1 MKKICLVIMAMFFAI
16 GLKAQE
22 ESLRDTVAFPNT
34 NQSTALI
41 QTGFNYSY
49 SQSIYLSSELTPG
62 ILSGISWYLAENTAG
77 TRTFEIEV
85 LIGET
90 STQAFESS
98 TLLLTPNFTSVYT
111 GSLTISGTGWHNVDF
126 QIPYV
131 YTGANNLVVAVRAS
145 MGQYFYSTAW
155 GMGAEYAT
163 PAIRTLYTARDSR
176 AVTPED
182 PAGVYT
188 TTLVPSTIFTRLPE
202 GASVCLP
209 VQDLVFSNTDQTS
222 TRASWSNPNGE
233 GTTFT
238 VSYRLPQGEFVTVG
252 TTSDTTF
259 EITGLTP
266 STVYEVQVVANCGE
280 DQQAYPTIESFN
292 TACSPVESFPWSE
305 DFATNFV
312 QGSIG
317 GTVPHHCWINVN
329 GGNQTYRWGGVAT
342 RSSLMGYFS
351 TSETMSNS
359 DWLIFPAMEFTGA
372 EAITFSIDKDNASDR
387 VMFDVYYLD
396 VTNGDIT
403 SEADTTNFTY
413 LATILS
419 DANTPSGET
428 FQVLLTNVENTAR
441 LAFVNKNPNPSFY
454 IPQVTIEEVEC
465 PDVYGFSAI
474 VSNVDAI
481 QVNLNTLNHEGSGW
495 VVAYGTADS
504 IQNFNPETATTVT
517 IYDAAEF
524 PYLIQG
530 LTPGTTYYLAAK
542 QNCDGEFTAPIAVTL
557 PQAGTVAV
565 APFTQDYNEIGNAP
579 EVQFINDGTVNDWV
593 HGTAINNPESQ
604 EGGAIYI
611 SNDGGVTNAYTTN
624 PGSSGT
630 RVYYTTLVAF
640 PTDGSVAFRISF
652 DWKCYGEGTYDFMKV
667 FLVPVEYELQ
677 SGAEPASRYA
687 ITGNLNGSTNWNTK
701 NITLDAAGR
710 LGTMQKLVFMW
721 RNDYADGNP
730 PPAAIDNLS
739 ITSLSCIAPASVAYQ
754 RTENP
759 SEMIINITSSNPT
772 ETTYQIEYK
781 PVSSQEWLMAT
792 TTELSHTLTELELGT
807 EYEYKVAA
815 LCDGNMTDYVSGSF
829 VTNCAAIQELPYTNT
844 FSGIFTGTG
853 IGISGPLCWINL
865 SSESNYKWST
875 TRQEADEASQDGDRY
890 ALAYNGDSYADAR
903 PIVSEWIFTP
913 AFEFDGE
920 QRLQFEASLYYNW
933 ENPATVDIF
942 ALDVSENDLTS
953 RADTANATYL
963 TSVTIAGS
971 AWSEKEVIL
980 SNVETTSRLAF
991 VVRHHAPKFFID
1003 NVRINQAPPC
1013 PDVHGLTATTPE
1025 GTSIVVTFDTLGA
1038 QNGWIV
1044 AYAPASN
1051 SFDPETATQVTIPA
1065 GSTFPYTLA
1074 TNVDGGNY
1082 TIAVKQNCDG
1092 AYWSYPVNLF
1102 IPIVNAIPYAEN
1114 FDDVLGITEWTV
1126 TAPNSAYAGSL
1137 NKWCHG
1143 TILNNTTDEAGN
1155 LTTGG
1160 AFYVSSDNGATNAY
1174 NGSSNAI
1181 STLSTFLAFED
1192 DLSWELSFDWKG
1204 LGEYYYDYMEVYLLP
1219 LGASLP
1225 TSTYS
1230 SYKIGQS
1237 KYQQSSEWTSE
1248 SIILGQDYANSVYQ
1262 LVFLWYNDN
1271 MTATNPAIAVDNISV
1286 SLRTCFEIS
1295 DLTAIATEEADQLQ
1309 ATISFTDTIN
1319 QGVNY
1324 LLEYKLSSESTWT
1337 SVSNIT
1343 NPYTLTGL
1351 QYGSEYDVRVKAVCS
1366 ETASSMF
1373 VNTTFNTPCAS
1384 LTAPW
1389 TEGFEAGVYN
1399 SSNCWF
1405 YANGELTE
1413 NTNLEY
1419 TEGIWTIN
1427 GVSIEYNGTNK
1438 MYQNLWGDNKHK
1450 WIITPTIDLGDTN
1463 TQLYQFSFDIAAHDY
1478 NNINTTTFEDD
1489 DKIAVVVS
1497 TDNGLTWSSAN
1508 AVIFA
1513 NADADTEHNLSDITR
1528 SLSRKTIALQDAT
1541 GTPLAGR
1548 IKIGIYASTL
1558 YGDSDLNL
1566 FLDNFEVNLAGETS
1580 PCIQPSSLLIEE
1592 DNITEN
1598 SAILSWSS
1606 NGSECGWEV
1615 RVGENGTIENS
1626 TIPFYNITGLDD
1638 NTTYTVYVRS
1648 VCNATS
1654 RSEWDSIQFTTL
1666 LSIPCDAPTNLVAS
1680 NVTATTAEITWNGA
1694 VDTYELRVN
1703 AGSIETLTTTSKTLT
1718 NLNPSAS
1725 YTVDVRAICEEQVSD
1740 WVSVSFITLEATTE
1754 PCDAPTALSASN
1766 ITQTSAEITW
1776 NGTATT
1782 YELKVNGGAAETL
1795 TTTTKTLT
1803 GLTANTVYTV
1813 EVRAICEDQQS
1824 AWVTTTFTTLEE
1836 VVTPEP
1842 CDAPTNLSASNIT
1855 EASAEI
1861 TWSGTAT
1868 TYELKV
1874 NGGTAETLTATT
1886 KSLTGLTPNTAYTV
1900 EVRAVCEDQTSDW
1913 VSTNFTT
1920 LEQIIVVEG
1929 QVTTQPATNITN
1941 TSATLNGALISA
1953 GESENYTIG
1962 FALATVAD
1970 FTLEDAGVQNITAT
1984 LTDNTFTATVND
1996 LIEGQTYFYKAYITN
2011 EAGTAYGAVETFT
2024 LLGLTDAIANQ
2035 IAVQFYPNPASDNAT
2050 LEINGLNQEAKIVV
2064 SDLQGRILSQDNI
2077 NAGTTRYTINV
2088 SDMTSGVY
2096 YIRIITDNVVNT
2108 QKLIVE

>member
-1 MKKICLVIMAMFFAI
+1 MAMFFAI

-22 ESLRDTVAFPNT
+22 TSLRDTVAFPNT
-34 NQSTALI
+34 NQSYQMI
-41 QTGFNYSY
+41 YTGFNYSY

-77 TRTFEIEV
+77 ERTIDIEV
-85 LIGET
+85 SLAEVSSPSFATNSLILSE
-90 STQAFESS
+90 
-98 TLLLTPNFTSVYT
+98 NFTTVYSGPVT
-111 GSLTISGTGWHNVDF
+111 WSGTGWKGIEF
-126 QIPYV
+126 QVPYV
-131 YTGANNLVVAVRAS
+131 YSGANNLVVAIKAS
-145 MGQYFYSTAW
+145 MGTSFYAFSW
-155 GMGAEYAT
+155 GMGAESSDYSY
-163 PAIRTLYTARDSR
+163 RLLYSSRDSR

-182 PAGVYT
+182 PSGVYS
-188 TTLVPSTIFTRLPE
+188 TTLVPSAIFTRLPE

-222 TRASWSNPNGE
+222 TTASWSNPNGE

-259 EITGLTP
+259 EITGLTS

-280 DQQAYPTIESFN
+280 DSESFPTIESFN
-292 TACSPVESFPWSE
+292 TACAPVESFPWSE

-329 GGNQTYRWGGVAT
+329 GGSSHYRWGGVAT
-342 RSSLMGYFS
+342 RSSLMGFFS

-387 VMFDVYYLD
+387 VMFDIYYLD

-428 FQVLLTNVENTAR
+428 FQVLLSNLENTAR
-441 LAFVNKNPNPSFY
+441 IAFVNKNPNPSFY

-504 IQNFNPETATTVT
+504 LEAFNPATAETIT
-517 IYDAAEF
+517 INDVADF

-530 LTPGTTYYLAAK
+530 LTPGATYYLSAK
-542 QNCDGEFTAPIAVTL
+542 QNCGGAFSQPIAVTL

-565 APFTQDYNEIGNAP
+565 APFTQDYNEIGNVP
-579 EVQFINDGTVNDWV
+579 EAQFVNGTINAWV
-593 HGTAINNPESQ
+593 HGTATNNPEG

-611 SNDGGVTNAYTTN
+611 SNDGGINNAYTTN
-624 PGSSGT
+624 VES
-630 RVYYTTLVAF
+630 RNYFTTLVAF

-652 DWKCYGEGTYDFMKV
+652 DWRCYGEGTAYDYLKV
-667 FLVPVEYELQ
+667 YMVPVEYEL
-677 SGAEPASRYA
+677 SHGNEPASRYA
-687 ITGNLNGSTNWNTK
+687 ITGNLNRSTNWNTT

-721 RNDYADGNP
+721 RNDSSDGNP

-739 ITSLSCIAPASVAYQ
+739 ITSLSCIAPASVVYQ

-781 PVSSQEWLMAT
+781 PVSSQEWLIAT

-829 VTNCAAIQELPYTNT
+829 VTNCGAVEQLPYTNT

-865 SSESNYKWST
+865 SSESSYKWST
-875 TRQEADEASQDGDRY
+875 TRQEVDEASNDGDRY
-890 ALAYNGDSYADAR
+890 ALAYNGDSYSDAR
-903 PIVSEWIFTP
+903 PVVSEWIFTP

-933 ENPATVDIF
+933 ERPATVDIF

-963 TSVTIAGS
+963 TSVTIEGS

-991 VVRHHAPKFFID
+991 AVRHHAPKFFID

-1013 PDVHGLTATTPE
+1013 PDVHGLTATTPD
-1025 GTSIVVTFDTLGA
+1025 GSSIVVTFDTLGA

-1126 TAPNSAYAGSL
+1126 SAPNSAYAGSL
-1137 NKWCHG
+1137 NKWCYG
-1143 TILNNTTDEAGN
+1143 TILNNTIDEAGN
-1155 LTTGG
+1155 LTNGG
-1160 AFYVSSDNGATNAY
+1160 AFYVSNDNGVTNAY
-1174 NGSSNAI
+1174 TGSGNAI

-1204 LGEYYYDYMEVYLLP
+1204 RGEYTFDYMEVYLLP

-1237 KYQQSSEWTSE
+1237 KYQQSDDWTRE

-1271 MTATNPAIAVDNISV
+1271 MTATNPPASVDNISV
-1286 SLRTCFEIS
+1286 SVRSCFEIS
-1295 DLTAIATEEADQLQ
+1295 DLTAIATEEADQVQ
-1309 ATISFTDTIN
+1309 AIISFTDTIN

-1324 LLEYKLSSESTWT
+1324 LLEYKLDSESTWT

-1343 NPYTLTGL
+1343 NPYTLTDL
-1351 QYGSEYDVRVKAVCS
+1351 QYGSTYNVRVKAVCS
-1366 ETASSMF
+1366 ETASSLF

-1389 TEGFEAGVYN
+1389 TEGFETGVYN

-1413 NTNLEY
+1413 NTNIEY
-1419 TEGIWTIN
+1419 TDGLWAIN

-1438 MYQNLWGDNKHK
+1438 MYYNLWGSDKHK
-1450 WIITPTIDLGDTN
+1450 WIMTPTIDLGDTN

-1478 NNINTTTFEDD
+1478 NSNATTFEDD
-1489 DKIAVVVS
+1489 DKIAVVIS

-1528 SLSRKTIALQDAT
+1528 SFSRKTISLVDAT
-1541 GTPLAGR
+1541 GAPLAGR
-1548 IKIGIYASTL
+1548 IKIGIYASTQ
-1558 YGDSDLNL
+1558 YGNSDLNL
-1566 FLDNFEVNLAGETS
+1566 YIDNFEVNLAGETS

-1592 DNITEN
+1592 DNITES

-1615 RVGENGTIENS
+1615 RLGENGTIENS
-1626 TIPFYNITGLDD
+1626 TIPFYQFYDLTP

-1666 LSIPCDAPTNLVAS
+1666 MAIPCDAPTNIAAT
-1680 NVTATTAEITWNGA
+1680 NVTSTSVEITWSGA
-1694 VDTYELRVN
+1694 SDTYELRVN
-1703 AGSIETLTTTSKTLT
+1703 AGATETLTTTSKTIT
-1718 NLNPSAS
+1718 GLNPNAS
-1725 YTVDVRAICEEQVSD
+1725 YTVDVRAVCDEQTSD
-1740 WVSVSFITLEATTE
+1740 WVSVSFITPAAA
-1754 PCDAPTALSASN
+1754 CDAPTAL
-1766 ITQTSAEITW
+1766 T
-1776 NGTATT
+1776 
-1782 YELKVNGGAAETL
+1782 
-1795 TTTTKTLT
+1795 
-1803 GLTANTVYTV
+1803 
-1813 EVRAICEDQQS
+1813 
-1824 AWVTTTFTTLEE
+1824 
-1836 VVTPEP
+1836 
-1842 CDAPTNLSASNIT
+1842 ASNIT
-1855 EASAEI
+1855 ETTAEI
-1861 TWSGTAT
+1861 TWTGTAEA
-1868 TYELKV
+1868 YEFKL
-1874 NGGTAETLTATT
+1874 NSGAAETLTATT
-1886 KSLTGLTPNTAYTV
+1886 KALTGLTPATAYTV
-1900 EVRAVCEDQTSDW
+1900 EVRAVCGEQTSEW
-1913 VSTNFTT
+1913 TSATFTT
-1920 LEQIIVVEG
+1920 LEEQGEEIIAPVVTTLAATAVDHESAVLNGTITPGNEAITAQGFKYKAVAAADWTEVSATGTTLIIPINGLTAETAYTFKAYATTASGTVEGAEMTFTTTAAPVVVVEG
-1929 QVTTQPATNITN
+1929 EVTTLSATEVGN
-1941 TSATLNGALISA
+1941 TSATLNGALVSA
-1953 GESENYTIG
+1953 GNSENYTVG
-1962 FALATVAD
+1962 FALSTMAD
-1970 FTLEDAGVQNITAT
+1970 FTLEDANVQNITAT
-1984 LTDNTFTATVND
+1984 VNGTTFSQAVNN
-1996 LIEGQTYFYKAYITN
+1996 LVEGQTYFFRAYITN
-2011 EAGTAYGAVETFT
+2011 EAGTTYGTVETFT
-2024 LLGLTDAIANQ
+2024 LSGLNDAIANQ
-2035 IAVQFYPNPASDNAT
+2035 INAVVYPNPANTQAT
-2050 LEINGLNQEAKIVV
+2050 LEINGLNQDAKVV
-2064 SDLQGRILSQDNI
+2064 ISDLQGRILSQDAI
-2077 NAGTTRYTINV
+2077 NAGTSRYTINL
-2088 SDMTSGVY
+2088 SDMASGVY
-2096 YIRIITDNVVNT
+2096 YIRIVTDNVIST

>member
-1 MKKICLVIMAMFFAI
+1 
-16 GLKAQE
+16 
-22 ESLRDTVAFPNT
+22 
-34 NQSTALI
+34 
-41 QTGFNYSY
+41 
-49 SQSIYLSSELTPG
+49 
-62 ILSGISWYLAENTAG
+62 
-77 TRTFEIEV
+77 
-85 LIGET
+85 
-90 STQAFESS
+90 
-98 TLLLTPNFTSVYT
+98 
-111 GSLTISGTGWHNVDF
+111 
-126 QIPYV
+126 
-131 YTGANNLVVAVRAS
+131 
-145 MGQYFYSTAW
+145 
-155 GMGAEYAT
+155 
-163 PAIRTLYTARDSR
+163 
-176 AVTPED
+176 
-182 PAGVYT
+182 
-188 TTLVPSTIFTRLPE
+188 
-202 GASVCLP
+202 
-209 VQDLVFSNTDQTS
+209 
-222 TRASWSNPNGE
+222 
-233 GTTFT
+233 
-238 VSYRLPQGEFVTVG
+238 
-252 TTSDTTF
+252 
-259 EITGLTP
+259 
-266 STVYEVQVVANCGE
+266 
-280 DQQAYPTIESFN
+280 
-292 TACSPVESFPWSE
+292 
-305 DFATNFV
+305 
-312 QGSIG
+312 
-317 GTVPHHCWINVN
+317 
-329 GGNQTYRWGGVAT
+329 
-342 RSSLMGYFS
+342 MGYFS

-359 DWLIFPAMEFTGA
+359 DWLIFPAMEFTGT
-372 EAITFSIDKDNASDR
+372 EAVTFSIDKTSATDR
-387 VMFDVYYLD
+387 ISFDIYALD

-403 SEADTTNFTY
+403 SEADTANFTY

-419 DANTPSGET
+419 DENTPSGET

-481 QVNLNTLNHEGSGW
+481 QVNLSTLNHEGSGW

-504 IQNFNPETATTVT
+504 IQNFDPATATTVT

-579 EVQFINDGTVNDWV
+579 EAQFMNGTINAWV
-593 HGTAINNPESQ
+593 HGTATNNPAG

-611 SNDGGVTNAYTTN
+611 SNDGGTTNAYTTN
-624 PGSSGT
+624 VES
-630 RVYYTTLVAF
+630 RNYFTTLVAF

-652 DWKCYGEGTYDFMKV
+652 DWKCYGEGTAYDYLKV
-667 FLVPVEYELQ
+667 YMVPVEYELSH
-677 SGAEPASRYA
+677 SGEPASRYA

-721 RNDYADGNP
+721 RNDDSNGNP

-739 ITSLSCIAPASVAYQ
+739 ITSLSCIAPATVAYQ
-754 RTENP
+754 RTENA

-781 PVSSQEWLMAT
+781 PTSSDEWLTVT
-792 TTELSHTLTELELGT
+792 TTELTYTLTELELGT
-807 EYEYKVAA
+807 EYEYRVAA
-815 LCDGNMTDYVSGSF
+815 LCDGNITDYVSGSF
-829 VTNCAAIQELPYTNT
+829 VTNCAAVQELPYTNT

-890 ALAYNGDSYADAR
+890 ALAYNGDSYGDAR

-920 QRLQFEASLYYNW
+920 QRLQFETSLYYNW
-933 ENPATVDIF
+933 ERPATVDIF

-963 TSVTIAGS
+963 TSVTIEGS

-980 SNVETTSRLAF
+980 SNIETTSRLAF
-991 VVRHHAPKFFID
+991 AVRHHAPKFFID

-1025 GTSIVVTFDTLGA
+1025 GSSIVVTFDTLGA
-1038 QNGWIV
+1038 ENGWIV
-1044 AYAPASN
+1044 AYAPASEN
-1051 SFDPETATQVTIPA
+1051 FNPETATQITIPSGA
-1065 GSTFPYTLA
+1065 TFPYTIA

-1082 TIAVKQNCDG
+1082 SIAVKQNCDG

-1102 IPIVNAIPYAEN
+1102 IPIVNPVPYAEN

-1126 TAPNSAYAGSL
+1126 SAPNSAYAGSL
-1137 NKWCHG
+1137 NKWCYG
-1143 TILNNTTDEAGN
+1143 TILNNTIDEAGN
-1155 LTTGG
+1155 LTNGG
-1160 AFYVSSDNGATNAY
+1160 AFYVSNDNGVTNAY
-1174 NGSSNAI
+1174 NGSGNAI

-1204 LGEYYYDYMEVYLLP
+1204 RGEYYYDHMEVYLLP
-1219 LGASLP
+1219 LGESLP

-1237 KYQQSSEWTSE
+1237 KYQQSDDWTRE
-1248 SIILGQDYANSVYQ
+1248 SIVLGQEYANSVYQ

-1271 MTATNPAIAVDNISV
+1271 MTATNPPASVDNIEV
-1286 SLRTCFEIS
+1286 SIRSCFEIS

-1373 VNTTFNTPCAS
+1373 VSTTFNTPCAS

-1389 TEGFEAGVYN
+1389 TENFEAGIYN

-1438 MYQNLWGDNKHK
+1438 MYYNLWGSNRHK
-1450 WIITPTIDLGDTN
+1450 WIMTPTIDLGDTN

-1478 NNINTTTFEDD
+1478 SNSNATTFEDD
-1489 DKIAVVVS
+1489 DKIAVVIS

-1648 VCNATS
+1648 VCNATN

-1703 AGSIETLTTTSKTLT
+1703 AGSIETLTITSKTLT

-1725 YTVDVRAICEEQVSD
+1725 YTVDVRAVCDDRTSD
-1740 WVSVSFITLEATTE
+1740 WVSVSFITPSAPCDAPTSIIANNITETTAEITWVGSAEAYEFKLNNGEVETLTATTKALTGLTPATTYTVE
-1754 PCDAPTALSASN
+1754 VRAVCGEQTSEWTTTTFTTLEQVLPCDAPTALTASN
-1766 ITQTSAEITW
+1766 ITETSAEITW
-1776 NGTATT
+1776 TGSADAYEFKLNNG
-1782 YELKVNGGAAETL
+1782 EAETL
-1795 TTTTKTLT
+1795 TATTKALT
-1803 GLTANTVYTV
+1803 GLTPATAYTV
-1813 EVRAICEDQQS
+1813 EVRAICGDQTS
-1824 AWVTTTFTTLEE
+1824 EWTTTTFTTLEE
-1836 VVTPEP
+1836 QVV
-1842 CDAPTNLSASNIT
+1842 IT
-1855 EASAEI
+1855 LGE
-1861 TWSGTAT
+1861 
-1868 TYELKV
+1868 
-1874 NGGTAETLTATT
+1874 
-1886 KSLTGLTPNTAYTV
+1886 
-1900 EVRAVCEDQTSDW
+1900 
-1913 VSTNFTT
+1913 
-1920 LEQIIVVEG
+1920 
-1929 QVTTQPATNITN
+1929 VTTSSATEVGN
-1941 TSATLNGALISA
+1941 TSATLNGALVSA
-1953 GESENYTIG
+1953 GNSENFTVG

-1996 LIEGQTYFYKAYITN
+1996 LVEGQTYFYKAYITN
-2011 EAGTAYGAVETFT
+2011 EAGTAYGTVETFT
-2024 LLGLTDAIANQ
+2024 LLGLTDALANQ
-2035 IAVQFYPNPASDNAT
+2035 IAVSLYPNPASDNAT
-2050 LEINGLNQEAKIVV
+2050 LEINGLNQDAKVV
-2064 SDLQGRILSQDNI
+2064 ISDLQGRILSQDNI
-2077 NAGTTRYTINV
+2077 TAGTTRYTINV

-2096 YIRIITDNVVNT
+2096 YIRIITDNVVST

>member
-1 MKKICLVIMAMFFAI
+1 MAMFFAI

-22 ESLRDTVAFPNT
+22 TSLSDTVAFPNS
-34 NQSTALI
+34 NQSYQMI
-41 QTGFNYSY
+41 YTGFNYSY

-77 TRTFEIEV
+77 ERTIDIEV
-85 LIGET
+85 SLAEVSSSSFATNSLILSE
-90 STQAFESS
+90 
-98 TLLLTPNFTSVYT
+98 NFTTVYSGPVT
-111 GSLTISGTGWHNVDF
+111 WSGTGWKGIEF
-126 QIPYV
+126 QVPYV
-131 YTGANNLVVAVRAS
+131 YSGANNLVVAIKAS
-145 MGQYFYSTAW
+145 MGTYFYAFSW
-155 GMGAEYAT
+155 GMGAESSDYSY
-163 PAIRTLYTARDSR
+163 RLLYSSRDSR

-182 PAGVYT
+182 PAGVNGS
-188 TTLVPSTIFTRLPE
+188 TLVPSAIFTRLPE

-222 TRASWSNPNGE
+222 TTASWSNPNGE

-238 VSYRLPQGEFVTVG
+238 VSYRLPQGEFVTAG

-259 EITGLTP
+259 EITGLTS

-280 DQQAYPTIESFN
+280 DSQAFPTIESFN
-292 TACSPVESFPWSE
+292 TACAPIESFPWSE

-342 RSSLMGYFS
+342 RSSLMGHFS

-359 DWLIFPAMEFTGA
+359 DWLMFPAMEFTGT

-387 VMFDVYYLD
+387 VMFDIYYLD
-396 VTNGDIT
+396 VTNGDVT

-428 FQVLLTNVENTAR
+428 FQVLLSNVENTAR

-454 IPQVTIEEVEC
+454 IPEVIIEEVEC

-474 VSNVDAI
+474 ISNVDAI

-504 IQNFNPETATTVT
+504 IQNFNPETAST
-517 IYDAAEF
+517 ITINDAAEF

-530 LTPGTTYYLAAK
+530 LTPGSTYYLSAK

-579 EVQFINDGTVNDWV
+579 EAQFVNGTINAWV
-593 HGTAINNPESQ
+593 HGTATNNPEG

-611 SNDGGVTNAYTTN
+611 SNDGGMTNVYTTGVESRN
-624 PGSSGT
+624 
-630 RVYYTTLVAF
+630 YFTTLIAF

-652 DWKCYGEGTYDFMKV
+652 DWKCYGEGSSYDYLKV
-667 FLVPVEYELQ
+667 YMVPVEYEL
-677 SGAEPASRYA
+677 SHGNEPASRYA

-721 RNDYADGNP
+721 RNDYSDGNP

-739 ITSLSCIAPASVAYQ
+739 ITSLSCIAPANVAYQ

-781 PVSSQEWLMAT
+781 PTSSDEWLTVT
-792 TTELSHTLTELELGT
+792 TTELTYTLTELELGT
-807 EYEYKVAA
+807 EYEYRVAA
-815 LCDGNMTDYVSGSF
+815 LCDGNITDYVSGSF
-829 VTNCAAIQELPYTNT
+829 VTNCGAVEQLPYTNT

-875 TRQEADEASQDGDRY
+875 TRQEADEASQDGNRY
-890 ALAYNGDSYADAR
+890 ALAYNGDSYGDAR

-933 ENPATVDIF
+933 ERPAIVDIF

-963 TSVTIAGS
+963 TSVTIEGS

-991 VVRHHAPKFFID
+991 AVRHHAPKFFID

-1013 PDVHGLTATTPE
+1013 PDVHGLAATTPE
-1025 GTSIVVTFDTLGA
+1025 GSSIVVTFDTLGA
-1038 QNGWIV
+1038 ENGWIV
-1044 AYAPASN
+1044 AYAPASEN
-1051 SFDPETATQVTIPA
+1051 FNPETATQITIPSGA
-1065 GSTFPYTLA
+1065 TFPYTIA

-1082 TIAVKQNCDG
+1082 SIAVKQNCDG
-1092 AYWSYPVNLF
+1092 AYWSNAINLF
-1102 IPIVNAIPYAEN
+1102 IPIVNAIPYTEN
-1114 FDDVLGITEWTV
+1114 FDQAAAITEWTV
-1126 TAPNSAYAGSL
+1126 IAPNSAYAGSL

-1143 TILNNTTDEAGN
+1143 TVANNTTDEAGN

-1160 AFYVSSDNGATNAY
+1160 AFYVSSDNGATNEY
-1174 NGSSNAI
+1174 NGNTPTV
-1181 STLSTFLAFED
+1181 STLSTFLAFEN

-1225 TSTYS
+1225 TSTNS

-1271 MTATNPAIAVDNISV
+1271 MTATNPPVAVDNISV
-1286 SLRTCFEIS
+1286 SVRSCFEIS
-1295 DLTAIATEEADQLQ
+1295 DLTAIASEGTDGMQ
-1309 ATISFTDTIN
+1309 ATISFTDTVN
-1319 QGVNY
+1319 QGANY
-1324 LLEYKLSSESTWT
+1324 LLEYKLRSESTWT
-1337 SVSNIT
+1337 SVSEIT
-1343 NPYTLTGL
+1343 NPYVLTGL
-1351 QYGSEYDVRVKAVCS
+1351 NAGAEYDVRVKTLCS
-1366 ETASSMF
+1366 ATESSMF
-1373 VNTTFNTPCAS
+1373 VSTTFNTPCAS

-1389 TEGFEAGVYN
+1389 TEGFESGTYN
-1399 SSNCWF
+1399 SSNCWY

-1413 NTNLEY
+1413 NINLEY
-1419 TEGIWTIN
+1419 TTDYVWTIN
-1427 GVSIEYNGTNK
+1427 GVSIDYNGTNK
-1438 MYQNLWGDNKHK
+1438 MYYNLWGSNKHK
-1450 WIITPTIDLGDTN
+1450 WMVTPSIDLGDTN

-1478 NNINTTTFEDD
+1478 DNSNTTTFEDD
-1489 DKIAVVVS
+1489 DKIAVVIS

-1548 IKIGIYASTL
+1548 IKIGIYVSTL

-1580 PCIQPSSLLIEE
+1580 PCIQPSSLIIEE
-1592 DNITEN
+1592 NNITEN

-1626 TIPFYNITGLDD
+1626 TIPFYTITGLDD

-1666 LSIPCDAPTNLVAS
+1666 QAIPCDAPTNLVAS

-1725 YTVDVRAICEEQVSD
+1725 YTVDVRAVCEERTSD
-1740 WVSVSFITLEATTE
+1740 WISVSFITLEATPE

-1776 NGTATT
+1776 NGTAST
-1782 YELKVNGGAAETL
+1782 YELKVNGGEAETL
-1795 TTTTKTLT
+1795 TTTSKSLT
-1803 GLTANTVYTV
+1803 GLTANTAYTV

-1824 AWVTTTFTTLEE
+1824 AWVTTNFTTLEE
-1836 VVTPEP
+1836 IVTPEP

-1855 EASAEI
+1855 ETSAEI
-1861 TWSGTAT
+1861 TWNGTAS
-1868 TYELKV
+1868 TYEFKL
-1874 NGGTAETLTATT
+1874 NSGEAETLTTTT
-1886 KSLTGLTPNTAYTV
+1886 KTLIGLTANTAYTV
-1900 EVRAVCEDQTSDW
+1900 EVRAICEEQTSDW
-1913 VSTNFTT
+1913 VTTNFTT
-1920 LEQIIVVEG
+1920 LEEQVVIVLGE
-1929 QVTTQPATNITN
+1929 VTTSPATEVGN
-1941 TSATLNGALISA
+1941 TSATLNGALVSA
-1953 GESENYTIG
+1953 GNAENFIVG

-1970 FTLEDAGVQNITAT
+1970 FTLEDNNVQNVVAT
-1984 LTDNTFTATVND
+1984 LNANTFSQAVNN
-1996 LIEGQTYFYKAYITN
+1996 LVEGQTYFYRAYITN

-2024 LLGLTDAIANQ
+2024 LSSLAEEISGALQ
-2035 IAVQFYPNPASDNAT
+2035 VSLYPNPAQDNAT
-2050 LEINGLNQEAKIVV
+2050 MEIVGLDQDAKIVI
-2064 SDLQGRILSQDNI
+2064 SHLQGRILSQEAI
-2077 NAGTTRYTINV
+2077 SAGTTRYRLNV
-2088 SDMTSGVY
+2088 SNMASGVY
-2096 YIRIITDNVVNT
+2096 YIRIVTDKAVST

>member
-1 MKKICLVIMAMFFAI
+1 MKKRFLLVIMAMFFAI

-41 QTGFNYSY
+41 QTGYNYSY

-62 ILSGISWYLAENTAG
+62 ILSGISWYLATNTAG

-131 YTGANNLVVAVRAS
+131 YTGANNLVIAVRAS

-182 PAGVYT
+182 PAAVYT
-188 TTLVPSTIFTRLPE
+188 TTLVPSAIFTRLPE

-222 TRASWSNPNGE
+222 TTASWSNPNGE

-238 VSYRLPQGEFVTVG
+238 VSYRLPQGEFVTAG

-259 EITGLTP
+259 EITGLTS

-280 DQQAYPTIESFN
+280 DQQAYPTIERFN
-292 TACSPVESFPWSE
+292 TACTPVESFPWSE

-351 TSETMSNS
+351 TSESISNS
-359 DWLIFPAMEFTGA
+359 DWLMFPAMEFTGA

-387 VMFDVYYLD
+387 VMFDIYYLD
-396 VTNGDIT
+396 VTNGDVT

-413 LATILS
+413 LATVLS

-428 FQVLLTNVENTAR
+428 FQVLLSNVENTGR

-465 PDVYGFSAI
+465 PDVYGFNAI

-504 IQNFNPETATTVT
+504 IQSFNPETAST
-517 IYDAAEF
+517 ITINDAAEF

-530 LTPGTTYYLAAK
+530 LTPGTTYYLSAK
-542 QNCDGEFTAPIAVTL
+542 QNCDGEFTNPIAVTL

-565 APFTQDYNEIGNAP
+565 APFTQDYNEIGNVP
-579 EVQFINDGTVNDWV
+579 EAQFVNGTINAWV
-593 HGTAINNPESQ
+593 HGTATNNPAG

-611 SNDGGVTNAYTTN
+611 SNDGGTTNAYTTN
-624 PGSSGT
+624 VES
-630 RVYYTTLVAF
+630 RNYFTTLVAF

-652 DWKCYGEGTYDFMKV
+652 DWRCSGEGTAYDYLKV
-667 FLVPVEYELQ
+667 YMVPVEYEL
-677 SGAEPASRYA
+677 SHGNEPASRYA

-721 RNDYADGNP
+721 RNDYSNGNP

-739 ITSLSCIAPASVAYQ
+739 ITSLSCIAPASIAYQ

-781 PVSSQEWLMAT
+781 PVSADEWQT
-792 TTELSHTLTELELGT
+792 ETSTELSYTLTGLELGT
-807 EYEYKVAA
+807 EYEYRVAA

-829 VTNCAAIQELPYTNT
+829 ITNCAAVQELPYTNS

-875 TRQEADEASQDGDRY
+875 TRQEADEASNDGDRY
-890 ALAYNGDSYADAR
+890 ALAYNGDSYGDSR
-903 PIVSEWIFTP
+903 PFVSEWIFTP

-920 QRLQFEASLYYNW
+920 QRLQFETALYYGW
-933 ENPATVDIF
+933 EREVTLDIF

-971 AWSEKEVIL
+971 AWSEKEIIL

-991 VVRHHAPKFFID
+991 AIRHNAAKFYID
-1003 NVRINQAPPC
+1003 NLRINQAPPC

-1038 QNGWIV
+1038 ENGWIV
-1044 AYAPASN
+1044 AYAPASAN
-1051 SFDPETATQVTIPA
+1051 FNPETATQITIPSGA
-1065 GSTFPYTLA
+1065 TFPYTIA

-1082 TIAVKQNCDG
+1082 SIAVKQNCDG
-1092 AYWSYPVNLF
+1092 AYWSNAINLF
-1102 IPIVNAIPYAEN
+1102 IPIVNAIPYTEN
-1114 FDDVLGITEWTV
+1114 FDQAATITEWTV

-1295 DLTAIATEEADQLQ
+1295 DLTAIASEGTDGMQ

-1319 QGVNY
+1319 QGANY
-1324 LLEYKLSSESTWT
+1324 LLEYKLRSESTWT

-1366 ETASSMF
+1366 ATESSMF
-1373 VNTTFNTPCAS
+1373 VSTTFNTPCAS

-1389 TEGFEAGVYN
+1389 TEGFESGTYN
-1399 SSNCWF
+1399 SSNCWY

-1413 NTNLEY
+1413 NTNIEY
-1419 TEGIWTIN
+1419 TTDYVWTIN
-1427 GVSIEYNGTNK
+1427 GVSIDYNGTNK
-1438 MYQNLWGDNKHK
+1438 MYYNLWGSNKHK
-1450 WIITPTIDLGDTN
+1450 WIMTPTIDLGDTN

-1478 NNINTTTFEDD
+1478 SNSNTTTFEDD
-1489 DKIAVVVS
+1489 DKIAVVIS

-1513 NADADTEHNLSDITR
+1513 NADADTEHNLTDITT

-1541 GTPLAGR
+1541 GTPLSGR

-1558 YGDSDLNL
+1558 SGDSDLNL

-1580 PCIQPSSLLIEE
+1580 PCVQPTALLIEE
-1592 DNITEN
+1592 NNITEN

-1648 VCNATS
+1648 VCNATN

-1666 LSIPCDAPTNLVAS
+1666 QVIPCEAPTNLVAS

-1694 VDTYELRVN
+1694 VDTYELRIN

-1725 YTVDVRAICEEQVSD
+1725 YTVDVRAVCEERTSD

-1754 PCDAPTALSASN
+1754 PCDAPTALSANN
-1766 ITQTSAEITW
+1766 ITETSAEITW

-1782 YELKVNGGAAETL
+1782 YEFKLNGGEAETLTTTTKSLTGLTANTAYTVEVRAICEDQTSDWVTTNFTTLEEVVTPQPCDAPTNLSASNITETSAEITWNGTATTYEFKLNGGEAETL

-1803 GLTANTVYTV
+1803 GLT
-1813 EVRAICEDQQS
+1813 E
-1824 AWVTTTFTTLEE
+1824 
-1836 VVTPEP
+1836 
-1842 CDAPTNLSASNIT
+1842 
-1855 EASAEI
+1855 
-1861 TWSGTAT
+1861 
-1868 TYELKV
+1868 
-1874 NGGTAETLTATT
+1874 
-1886 KSLTGLTPNTAYTV
+1886 NTAYTV
-1900 EVRAVCEDQTSDW
+1900 EVRSICEDQTSDW
-1913 VSTNFTT
+1913 VTTNFTT
-1920 LEQIIVVEG
+1920 IAAPIVIVLGE
-1929 QVTTQPATNITN
+1929 VTTSPATEVGN
-1941 TSATLNGALISA
+1941 TSATLNGALVSA
-1953 GESENYTIG
+1953 GESENFTVG

-1970 FTLEDAGVQNITAT
+1970 FTLETAAVQNITST
-1984 LTDNTFTATVND
+1984 LSESAFTATVND
-1996 LIEGQTYFYKAYITN
+1996 LAEGQTYFFRAYITN
-2011 EAGTAYGAVETFT
+2011 EAGTAYGSVETFT
-2024 LLGLTDAIANQ
+2024 LSGLNDAIAGT
-2035 IAVQFYPNPASDNAT
+2035 ISATIYPNPAQDNAT
-2050 LEINGLNQEAKIVV
+2050 MEIVGLDQDAKIVI
-2064 SDLQGRILSQDNI
+2064 SDLQGRILSQEAI
-2077 NAGTTRYTINV
+2077 SAGETHYTINV
-2088 SDMTSGVY
+2088 SNMASGVY
-2096 YIRIITDNVVNT
+2096 YIRIVTDKAVST

>member
-1 MKKICLVIMAMFFAI
+1 MAMFFAI

-22 ESLRDTVAFPNT
+22 TSLSDTVAFPNE
-34 NQSTALI
+34 NQGTVPISTS
-41 QTGFNYSY
+41 FNYSY
-49 SQSIYLSSELTPG
+49 SQSIYQSSEVSAG
-62 ILSGISWYLAENTAG
+62 VLSHIDWYLNENNQNATRTINIEIYLAEVPQTSFATNT
-77 TRTFEIEV
+77 FV
-85 LIGET
+85 PT
-90 STQAFESS
+90 SQLTQVYSGPV
-98 TLLLTPNFTSVYT
+98 TL
-111 GSLTISGTGWHNVDF
+111 SGTGWFGVDF
-126 QIPYV
+126 QVPFV
-131 YTGANNLVVAVRAS
+131 YTGANNLVVGVKAS
-145 MGQYFYSTAW
+145 MGSYFFMYFGVGTELPDYST
-155 GMGAEYAT
+155 
-163 PAIRTLYTARDSR
+163 RSLYTGSDYQV
-176 AVTPED
+176 VTPEN
-182 PAGVYT
+182 PSGVYSNT
-188 TTLVPSTIFTRLPE
+188 RVPSAIFTRLPE

-259 EITGLTP
+259 EITGLTS

-292 TACSPVESFPWSE
+292 TACAPVESFPWSE

-329 GGNQTYRWGGVAT
+329 GGSSAYRWGGVAT

-351 TSETMSNS
+351 TSETTANS

-396 VTNGDIT
+396 VTNGDMT

-504 IQNFNPETATTVT
+504 IQNFDPETATTVT

-530 LTPGTTYYLAAK
+530 LTPGATYYLAAR

-565 APFTQDYNEIGNAP
+565 APFTQDYNEIGNIP

-611 SNDGGVTNAYTTN
+611 SNDGGVTNAYTNN

-687 ITGNLNGSTNWNTK
+687 ITGNLNGSINWNTK

-721 RNDYADGNP
+721 RNDSSDGNP
-730 PPAAIDNLS
+730 PPAAVDNLS
-739 ITSLSCIAPASVAYQ
+739 ITSLSCIAPATVAYQ
-754 RTENP
+754 RTENA

-781 PVSSQEWLMAT
+781 PTSSDEWLTLT
-792 TTELSHTLTELELGT
+792 TTELTYTLTELELGT
-807 EYEYKVAA
+807 EYEYRVAA
-815 LCDGNMTDYVSGSF
+815 LCDGNITDYVSGSF
-829 VTNCAAIQELPYTNT
+829 VTNCAAVQELPYTNT

-890 ALAYNGDSYADAR
+890 ALAYNGDSYGDAR

-920 QRLQFEASLYYNW
+920 QRLQFETSLYYNW
-933 ENPATVDIF
+933 ERPATVDIF

-963 TSVTIAGS
+963 TSVTIEGS

-991 VVRHHAPKFFID
+991 AVRHHAPKFFID

-1025 GTSIVVTFDTLGA
+1025 GSSIVVTFDTLGA
-1038 QNGWIV
+1038 ENGWIV
-1044 AYAPASN
+1044 AYAPASEN
-1051 SFDPETATQVTIPA
+1051 FNPETATQITIPSGA
-1065 GSTFPYTLA
+1065 TFPYTIA

-1082 TIAVKQNCDG
+1082 SIAVKQNCDG
-1092 AYWSYPVNLF
+1092 AYWSNAINLF
-1102 IPIVNAIPYAEN
+1102 IPIVNAIPYTEN
-1114 FDDVLGITEWTV
+1114 FDQAAAITEWTV

-1137 NKWCHG
+1137 NKWCYG
-1143 TILNNTTDEAGN
+1143 TILNNTIDEAGN
-1155 LTTGG
+1155 LTNGG
-1160 AFYVSSDNGATNAY
+1160 AFYVSNDNGVTNAY
-1174 NGSSNAI
+1174 NGSGNAI

-1225 TSTYS
+1225 TSINS

-1237 KYQQSSEWTSE
+1237 KYQQSSEWTRE
-1248 SIILGQDYANSVYQ
+1248 SIILGQGYANSVYQ

-1271 MTATNPAIAVDNISV
+1271 MTETNPPAAVDNISV
-1286 SLRTCFEIS
+1286 SVRSCFEIS
-1295 DLTAIATEEADQLQ
+1295 DLTAIATEEADGVQ

-1343 NPYTLTGL
+1343 NPYTLTDL
-1351 QYGSEYDVRVKAVCS
+1351 QYGSTYNVRVKAVCS
-1366 ETASSMF
+1366 ETASSLF

-1389 TEGFEAGVYN
+1389 TEGFETGVYN

-1427 GVSIEYNGTNK
+1427 GAPIEYNGTNK
-1438 MYQNLWGDNKHK
+1438 MYYNLWGNNKHK

-1478 NNINTTTFEDD
+1478 NNSNATTFEDD
-1489 DKIAVVVS
+1489 DKIAVVIS

-1513 NADADTEHNLSDITR
+1513 NADADTEHNLSDITL
-1528 SLSRKTIALQDAT
+1528 SLSRKTIVLQDAT
-1541 GTPLAGR
+1541 GAPLAGR

-1566 FLDNFEVNLAGETS
+1566 FLDNFEVNLVGETS

-1592 DNITEN
+1592 NNITEN

-1648 VCNATS
+1648 VCNATN

-1666 LSIPCDAPTNLVAS
+1666 QAIPCEAPNNLVAS
-1680 NVTATTAEITWNGA
+1680 NVTATTAEITWNGT
-1694 VDTYELRVN
+1694 VDTYELRIN

-1725 YTVDVRAICEEQVSD
+1725 YTIDVRAICEEQVSD
-1740 WVSVSFITLEATTE
+1740 WVSVSFITLEATTQ

-1766 ITQTSAEITW
+1766 ITETSAEITW
-1776 NGTATT
+1776 NGTAST
-1782 YELKVNGGAAETL
+1782 YEFKLNGGETETL
-1795 TTTTKTLT
+1795 TTTSKSLT
-1803 GLTANTVYTV
+1803 GLTANTAYTV

-1824 AWVTTTFTTLEE
+1824 AWVTTNFTTLEE
-1836 VVTPEP
+1836 IVTPEP

-1855 EASAEI
+1855 ETSAEI
-1861 TWSGTAT
+1861 TWNGTAT
-1868 TYELKV
+1868 TYEFKL
-1874 NGGTAETLTATT
+1874 NGGEAETLTTTT
-1886 KSLTGLTPNTAYTV
+1886 KALTGLTPNTAYTV
-1900 EVRAVCEDQTSDW
+1900 EVRSICEEQTSDW
-1913 VSTNFTT
+1913 VSANFTT
-1920 LEQIIVVEG
+1920 LEEQVVIVLGE
-1929 QVTTQPATNITN
+1929 VTTSPATEVGN
-1941 TSATLNGALISA
+1941 TSATLNGALVSA
-1953 GESENYTIG
+1953 GNAENFTVG

-1970 FTLEDAGVQNITAT
+1970 FTLEDAEVQNITST
-1984 LTDNTFTATVND
+1984 LSESAFTATVND
-1996 LIEGQTYFYKAYITN
+1996 LAEGQTYFYRAYITN

-2024 LLGLTDAIANQ
+2024 LSSLAEEIAGALQ
-2035 IAVQFYPNPASDNAT
+2035 VSLYPNPAQENAT
-2050 LEINGLNQEAKIVV
+2050 MEIVGLDQDAKIVI
-2064 SDLQGRILSQDNI
+2064 SDLQGRILSQEAI
-2077 NAGTTRYTINV
+2077 SAGTTRYIFNV
-2088 SDMTSGVY
+2088 SNLASGVY
-2096 YIRIITDNVVNT
+2096 YIRIVTDKAVST

>member
-1 MKKICLVIMAMFFAI
+1 MKKRFLLVIMAMFFAI

-22 ESLRDTVAFPNT
+22 TSLSDTVAFPNESQGTVPIST
-34 NQSTALI
+34 N
-41 QTGFNYSY
+41 FNYSY
-49 SQSIYLSSELTPG
+49 SQSIYQSSEVSAG
-62 ILSGISWYLAENTAG
+62 VLSHIDWYLNENNQNATRTINIEIYLAE
-77 TRTFEIEV
+77 V
-85 LIGET
+85 PQT
-90 STQAFESS
+90 SFATNAFVPTSQLTQVYSGPV
-98 TLLLTPNFTSVYT
+98 TL
-111 GSLTISGTGWHNVDF
+111 SGTGWFGVDF
-126 QIPYV
+126 QVPFV
-131 YTGANNLVVAVRAS
+131 YTGANNLVVGVKAS
-145 MGQYFYSTAW
+145 MGSYFFMYFGVGTELPDYST
-155 GMGAEYAT
+155 
-163 PAIRTLYTARDSR
+163 RSLYTASDYQV
-176 AVTPED
+176 VTPEN
-182 PAGVYT
+182 PVSAYSNT
-188 TTLVPSTIFTRLPE
+188 RVPSAIFTRLPE
-202 GASVCLP
+202 GTSVCLP

-222 TRASWSNPNGE
+222 TTASWSNPNGE

-238 VSYRLPQGEFVTVG
+238 VSYRLPQGEFVTAG

-259 EITGLTP
+259 EITGLTS

-292 TACSPVESFPWSE
+292 TACAPVESFPWSE

-329 GGNQTYRWGGVAT
+329 GGSSTYRWGGLAT

-351 TSETMSNS
+351 TSETMANS
-359 DWLIFPAMEFTGA
+359 DWLIFPAMEFTGV

-387 VMFDVYYLD
+387 VMFDIYYLD
-396 VTNGDIT
+396 VTNGDVT

-428 FQVLLTNVENTAR
+428 FQVLLSNVENTGR

-454 IPQVTIEEVEC
+454 IPEVTIEEVEC

-504 IQNFNPETATTVT
+504 IQSFNPETAST
-517 IYDAAEF
+517 ITINDAAEF

-530 LTPGTTYYLAAK
+530 LTPGTTYYLSAK
-542 QNCDGEFTAPIAVTL
+542 QNCDGEFTNPIAVTL

-579 EVQFINDGTVNDWV
+579 AAQFVNGTINAWV
-593 HGTAINNPESQ
+593 HGTATNNPEG

-611 SNDGGVTNAYTTN
+611 SNDGGTTNAYTTN
-624 PGSSGT
+624 VVS
-630 RVYYTTLVAF
+630 RNYFTTLVAF

-652 DWKCYGEGTYDFMKV
+652 DWKCYGEGTAYDYLKV
-667 FLVPVEYELQ
+667 YMVPVEYEL
-677 SGAEPASRYA
+677 SHGNEPASRYA
-687 ITGNLNGSTNWNTK
+687 ITGNLNGSTNWNTT

-721 RNDYADGNP
+721 RNDDSNGNP

-739 ITSLSCIAPASVAYQ
+739 ITSLSCIAPASIAYQ

-772 ETTYQIEYK
+772 ETTYLIEYK
-781 PVSSQEWLMAT
+781 PVSANEWFPVT
-792 TTELSHTLTELELGT
+792 TTELTYTLTELELGT
-807 EYEYKVAA
+807 EYEYRVAA
-815 LCDGNMTDYVSGSF
+815 LCDGNMTDYVNGSF
-829 VTNCAAIQELPYTNT
+829 VTNCAAVQELPYTNT

-890 ALAYNGDSYADAR
+890 ALAYNGDSYGDAR

-933 ENPATVDIF
+933 ERPATVDIF

-963 TSVTIAGS
+963 TSVTIEGS

-980 SNVETTSRLAF
+980 SNIETTSRLAF
-991 VVRHHAPKFFID
+991 AVRHHAPKFFID

-1013 PDVHGLTATTPE
+1013 PDVHGLTATTPD
-1025 GTSIVVTFDTLGA
+1025 GSSIVVTFDTLGA

-1114 FDDVLGITEWTV
+1114 FDQAAAITEWTV

-1137 NKWCHG
+1137 NKWCYG

-1155 LTTGG
+1155 LTNGG
-1160 AFYVSSDNGATNAY
+1160 AFYVSNDNGVTNAY
-1174 NGSSNAI
+1174 NGSGNAI

-1204 LGEYYYDYMEVYLLP
+1204 RGEYTFDYMEVYLLP
-1219 LGASLP
+1219 LGESLP

-1237 KYQQSSEWTSE
+1237 KYQQSDEWTSE
-1248 SIILGQDYANSVYQ
+1248 SIILGQEYANSVYQ

-1271 MTATNPAIAVDNISV
+1271 MTATNPPVSVDNISV
-1286 SLRTCFEIS
+1286 SVRSCFEIS

-1309 ATISFTDTIN
+1309 AIISFTDTIN

-1324 LLEYKLSSESTWT
+1324 LLEYKLDSESTWT

-1366 ETASSMF
+1366 ETESSMF
-1373 VNTTFNTPCAS
+1373 VSTTFNTPCAS

-1389 TEGFEAGVYN
+1389 TEGFEAGIYN

-1419 TEGIWTIN
+1419 TDGIWIIN
-1427 GVSIEYNGTNK
+1427 GAPIEYNGTNK
-1438 MYQNLWGDNKHK
+1438 MYYNLWGSDKHK
-1450 WIITPTIDLGDTN
+1450 WIMTPTIDLGDTN

-1478 NNINTTTFEDD
+1478 SNSNATTFEDD
-1489 DKIAVVVS
+1489 DKIAVVIS

-1558 YGDSDLNL
+1558 NGSSDLNL

-1606 NGSECGWEV
+1606 NGSESGWEV

-1648 VCNATS
+1648 VCNATN

-1666 LSIPCDAPTNLVAS
+1666 QVIPCEAPINLVAS

-1703 AGSIETLTTTSKTLT
+1703 AGSIETLTATSKTLT

-1725 YTVDVRAICEEQVSD
+1725 YTVDVRAVCEERTSD

-1754 PCDAPTALSASN
+1754 PCDAPTNLSASN

-1776 NGTATT
+1776 NGTAST
-1782 YELKVNGGAAETL
+1782 YEFKLNGGEAETL
-1795 TTTTKTLT
+1795 TTTTKSLT
-1803 GLTANTVYTV
+1803 GLTANTAYTV
-1813 EVRAICEDQQS
+1813 EVRAICEDQTS
-1824 AWVTTTFTTLEE
+1824 DWVTTNFTTLEE
-1836 VVTPEP
+1836 VVTPQP

-1855 EASAEI
+1855 ETSAEI
-1861 TWSGTAT
+1861 TWNGTAT
-1868 TYELKV
+1868 TYEFKL
-1874 NGGTAETLTATT
+1874 NGGEAETLTTT
-1886 KSLTGLTPNTAYTV
+1886 SKTLTGLTANTAYTV
-1900 EVRAVCEDQTSDW
+1900 EVRSICEDQASDW

-1920 LEQIIVVEG
+1920 IAAPIVIVLGE
-1929 QVTTQPATNITN
+1929 VTTSPATNVGN
-1941 TSATLNGALISA
+1941 TSATLNGALVSA
-1953 GESENYTIG
+1953 GESENFTVG

-1970 FTLEDAGVQNITAT
+1970 FTLETAEVQNITST
-1984 LTDNTFTATVND
+1984 LSESAFTATVND
-1996 LIEGQTYFYKAYITN
+1996 LAEGQTYFYRAYITN

-2024 LLGLTDAIANQ
+2024 LSGLNDAIAGT
-2035 IAVQFYPNPASDNAT
+2035 ISATIYPNPAQDNAT
-2050 LEINGLNQEAKIVV
+2050 MEIVGLDQDAKIVI
-2064 SDLQGRILSQDNI
+2064 SDLQGRILSQEAI
-2077 NAGTTRYTINV
+2077 SAGETHYTINV
-2088 SDMTSGVY
+2088 SNMASGVY
-2096 YIRIITDNVVNT
+2096 YIRIVTDKAVST